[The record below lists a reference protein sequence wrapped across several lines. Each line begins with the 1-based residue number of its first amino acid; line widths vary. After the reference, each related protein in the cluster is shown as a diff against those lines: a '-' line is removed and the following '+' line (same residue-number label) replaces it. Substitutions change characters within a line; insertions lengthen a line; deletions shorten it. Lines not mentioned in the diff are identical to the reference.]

1 MKKIY
6 VLALTVL
13 FAGATFA
20 QNVIVPKQRG
30 EMKKMQSQQTVKLAQ
45 DTLMLVEFFADVPTL
60 YGYTGGGYWMG
71 ANVEGNTKCAQGYI
85 CNLNIGVEEV
95 LVWVGGLFKK
105 SAGGSSLTVTL
116 NGVTDSSV
124 YGPTG
129 GPYNHIIC
137 PNAAA
142 MAGATCTIPWA
153 SIDSGSS
160 FATGAVHAVFASPVH
175 VNTDFAAVVDY
186 SNFITNG
193 DTIGFCT
200 SYDGGASATYGV
212 EYEWWLYPTTTPF
225 WTQISHVF
233 SGADNAIGFFP
244 VYSDWAG
251 VGENNGYF
259 NGMQLG
265 QNYPNPATDGNTYI
279 NYAVENSCQVTLEV
293 YNYNGQV
300 VDVINEGVKDAG
312 QYTIKLNKQLSA
324 GVYYYSL
331 MANGSRY
338 TKKMVIQ

>member
-20 QNVIVPKQRG
+20 QNVIVPKQKG
-30 EMKKMQSQQTVKLAQ
+30 EMKKMQSHETMKLAQ
-45 DTLMLVEFFADVPTL
+45 DTLMLDEFFADTPQL
-60 YGYTGGGYWMG
+60 FGYTGGGYWMG
-71 ANVEGNTKCAQGYI
+71 VNIEGNTQCAQGYI
-85 CNLNIGVEEV
+85 NIADIGVEEV
-95 LVWVGGLFKK
+95 LLWVGGLFKK
-105 SAGGSSLTVTL
+105 STGGSSLTVTL

-129 GPYNHIIC
+129 GPYYHIIC
-137 PNAAA
+137 PNATPIAS
-142 MAGATCTIPWA
+142 CTVPFA
-153 SIDSGSS
+153 QIDSGSS

-175 VNTDFAAVVDY
+175 INGIDFAAVADY

-193 DTIGFCT
+193 DTLGFVT
-200 SYDGGASATYGV
+200 SFDGGASAAYGL
-212 EYEWWLYPTTTPF
+212 EYEWWLYASATPF

-251 VGENNGYF
+251 VGENSDWTNGV
-259 NGMQLG
+259 QLR
-265 QNYPNPATDGNTYI
+265 QNYPNPAVDGNTYI
-279 NYAVENSCQVTLEV
+279 DYAVKNSGQVTLEV
-293 YNYNGQV
+293 YNYNGQI
-300 VDVINEGVKDAG
+300 VDVINEGVKAAG
-312 QYTIKLNKQLSA
+312 QYTVKLSKQLPA

-331 MANGSRY
+331 MANNFRF
-338 TKKMVIQ
+338 TKKMVIE